1 MARETNSNEDNF
13 PGSFLSD
20 LAEISSIV
28 NQDGNKMITDALFL
42 GEITILKQ
50 VNNCLPVGPFSESHI
65 VGSAGEGV
73 PSMDIFSNESDVDI
87 MAVARSWFVFERHA
101 PDKARENIQCL
112 QFDDSDTLPG
122 YVKLKLIQE
131 DSKYSTEEVPIF
143 LSSSEVR
150 NNVLEI
156 NRDLSSDFMYSQMFQ
171 LLGNKL
177 SISWFSNGPSFSA
190 NIETDDPNVL
200 TSGLAHVKSV
210 DTVVALKC
218 REWPKIA
225 EEWIERRR
233 EFDWP
238 GGALVEEAVEK
249 GCYLVPIGGHQS
261 QCEEME
267 WRISFV
273 LAERLLIRNMNFIQR
288 FVYSILKT
296 IRKEIFGHFSAIIS
310 SYIVKTAVLWVSEE
324 NDVSSW
330 EPGFV
335 LRYVRLCFLKILNF
349 LQVDFCPNF
358 FMNKCNLFHAKYSE
372 DERLRLIYAITDFVY
387 PSRFLIIINNL
398 ISINNVRRYMFDNI
412 KIFRSQLNFLRN
424 VRNVAAFRFC
434 SEDTINQFM
443 DNVFNSQEEAFP
455 EVAIQTLS
463 LLLTLVKKNSDNL
476 SLTLKETMI
485 ETLSCLQIRTASSVT
500 FRNSGS
506 LTLQQRFDI
515 LQHLFEDSKL
525 QIPNLSVGGITQVAH
540 AFFSFGCIEHC
551 LELLLPMLEMS
562 RSKPQVRMNNYMSL
576 FYLVLA
582 NLFNEDMAHSRPVI
596 NIQFYPFELPML
608 TKDIRFDVLVLK
620 FQQELYSRRVAGIQ
634 QFHFNLTLDPL
645 VYACYMKFKCKRL
658 VGDNIGSCLALKE
671 FEEMVFSGVSHRYVA
686 LSLLGCCLY
695 ENGHKEKAVSMFGR
709 SVREN
714 KERLATYYHLA
725 MLLNREMN
733 SNTSIA

>member
-1 MARETNSNEDNF
+1 MARETNANGDDF

-20 LAEISSIV
+20 LAEILSIV
-28 NQDGNKMITDALFL
+28 HQDGNKMITDALFL

-50 VNNCLPVGPFSESHI
+50 VNNRLPEGPFSESHI
-65 VGSAGEGV
+65 VGSAGESV
-73 PSMDIFSNESDVDI
+73 PSLDIFSNESDVDI

-101 PDKARENIQCL
+101 PEKARENIECL

-131 DSKYSTEEVPIF
+131 DSNRSTEEVPLF
-143 LSSSEVR
+143 LSSSEIR
-150 NNVLEI
+150 NNVFDI
-156 NRDLSSDFMYSQMFQ
+156 NRDLSSDYMYSQMSR
-171 LLGNKL
+171 LLGHKL

-190 NIETDDPNVL
+190 SIETDDQNVL
-200 TSGLAHVKSV
+200 TRGLAHVKSV

-238 GGALVEEAVEK
+238 DGALIEEAVEK

-261 QCEEME
+261 QCEELE

-273 LAERLLIRNMNFIQR
+273 LGERLLIRNMNFIQR
-288 FVYSILKT
+288 FVYAILKT

-310 SYIVKTAVLWVSEE
+310 SYIIKTAVLWVSEE
-324 NDVSSW
+324 NDVSNW

-349 LQVDFCPNF
+349 LQVGFCPNY
-358 FMNKCNLFHAKYSE
+358 FMRKCNLFQAKYSE
-372 DERLRLIYAITDFVY
+372 NERLGLIYVITDFVN
-387 PSRFLIIINNL
+387 PSRFLITINIL
-398 ISINNVRRYMFDNI
+398 KSIDNIRRYMYNYL
-412 KIFRSQLNFLRN
+412 KIVRSHLSLVRN
-424 VRNVAAFRFC
+424 VRNEAAFRFS

-443 DNVFNSQEEAFP
+443 DNVFNGQEEAFP

-485 ETLSCLQIRTASSVT
+485 EILSCLQIRTASSVT
-500 FRNSGS
+500 FRNSGP
-506 LTLQQRFDI
+506 LTLQQRFEI
-515 LQHLFEDSKL
+515 LKRLLNDSKL
-525 QIPNLSVGGITQVAH
+525 QVPNLSVGGITQVAH

-551 LELLLPMLEMS
+551 LELLLPMLETS
-562 RSKPQVRMNNYMSL
+562 RSKPQVRMNSYMSL
-576 FYLVLA
+576 FYLILA
-582 NLFNEDMAHSRPVI
+582 NVCNGDMADSRPVI
-596 NIQFYPFELPML
+596 NIQFYPFELPLL
-608 TKDIRFDVLVLK
+608 TNDIRFEALVLK
-620 FQQELYSRRVAGIQ
+620 FQQELYSRRAVGMQ

-695 ENGHKEKAVSMFGR
+695 ENGHKEKAVSMFGM
-709 SVREN
+709 SIREN
-714 KERLATYYHLA
+714 KERMATYYHIA
-725 MLLNREMN
+725 ILLNREIS
-733 SNTSIA
+733 SNTLIA

>member
-131 DSKYSTEEVPIF
+131 DSNYSTEEVPIF
-143 LSSSEVR
+143 LSSSKVR

-200 TSGLAHVKSV
+200 TRGLAHVKSV

-238 GGALVEEAVEK
+238 GGALIEEAVEK

-645 VYACYMKFKCKRL
+645 AYACYMKFKCKRL

>member
-190 NIETDDPNVL
+190 NIETDDQNVL
-200 TSGLAHVKSV
+200 TRGLAHVKSV

-238 GGALVEEAVEK
+238 GGALIEEAVEK

-424 VRNVAAFRFC
+424 VRNEAAFRFC

-443 DNVFNSQEEAFP
+443 DSVFNSQEEAFP

>member
-131 DSKYSTEEVPIF
+131 DSNYSTEEVPIF

-200 TSGLAHVKSV
+200 TRGLAHVKSV

-238 GGALVEEAVEK
+238 GGALIEEAVEK

-608 TKDIRFDVLVLK
+608 TTDIRFDVLVLK

>member
-1 MARETNSNEDNF
+1 M
-13 PGSFLSD
+13 
-20 LAEISSIV
+20 
-28 NQDGNKMITDALFL
+28 
-42 GEITILKQ
+42 
-50 VNNCLPVGPFSESHI
+50 
-65 VGSAGEGV
+65 
-73 PSMDIFSNESDVDI
+73 
-87 MAVARSWFVFERHA
+87 
-101 PDKARENIQCL
+101 
-112 QFDDSDTLPG
+112 
-122 YVKLKLIQE
+122 
-131 DSKYSTEEVPIF
+131 
-143 LSSSEVR
+143 
-150 NNVLEI
+150 LEI
-156 NRDLSSDFMYSQMFQ
+156 NRDLSFDFMYSQMFQ

-177 SISWFSNGPSFSA
+177 SISWFSNDPSFSA
-190 NIETDDPNVL
+190 NIETDDQNVL
-200 TSGLAHVKSV
+200 TRGLAHVKSV

-238 GGALVEEAVEK
+238 GGALIEEAVEK

-608 TKDIRFDVLVLK
+608 TTDIRFDVLVLK

>member
-200 TSGLAHVKSV
+200 TRGLAHVKSV

-238 GGALVEEAVEK
+238 GGALIEEAVEK

>member
-200 TSGLAHVKSV
+200 TRGLAHVKSV

-238 GGALVEEAVEK
+238 GGALIEEAVEK

-540 AFFSFGCIEHC
+540 AFFSFGCIELC

-576 FYLVLA
+576 FYLLA

-608 TKDIRFDVLVLK
+608 TTDIRFDVLVLK

>member
-131 DSKYSTEEVPIF
+131 DSNYSTEEVPIF

-190 NIETDDPNVL
+190 NIETDDQNVL
-200 TSGLAHVKSV
+200 TRGLAHVKSV

-238 GGALVEEAVEK
+238 GGALIEEAVEK

-525 QIPNLSVGGITQVAH
+525 QITNLSVGGITQVAH

>member
-1 MARETNSNEDNF
+1 MARETNLNENNF

-156 NRDLSSDFMYSQMFQ
+156 NRDLSSDFMYSQIFQ

-200 TSGLAHVKSV
+200 TRGLAHVKSV

-238 GGALVEEAVEK
+238 GGALIEEAVEK

-310 SYIVKTAVLWVSEE
+310 SYIVKTAVFWVSEE

-525 QIPNLSVGGITQVAH
+525 QITNLSVGGITQVAH

-562 RSKPQVRMNNYMSL
+562 RSKPQVRMNKYMSL

>member
-20 LAEISSIV
+20 LAELSSIV

-131 DSKYSTEEVPIF
+131 DSNYSAEEVPIF

-190 NIETDDPNVL
+190 NIETDDQNVL
-200 TSGLAHVKSV
+200 TRGLAHVKSV

-238 GGALVEEAVEK
+238 GGALIEEAVEK
-249 GCYLVPIGGHQS
+249 GCYLVPISGHQS

-349 LQVDFCPNF
+349 LQVYFCPNF

-463 LLLTLVKKNSDNL
+463 IADSSEKELGQLVFDTERNDDRNL
-476 SLTLKETMI
+476 
-485 ETLSCLQIRTASSVT
+485 
-500 FRNSGS
+500 
-506 LTLQQRFDI
+506 I
-515 LQHLFEDSKL
+515 L
-525 QIPNLSVGGITQVAH
+525 
-540 AFFSFGCIEHC
+540 
-551 LELLLPMLEMS
+551 
-562 RSKPQVRMNNYMSL
+562 
-576 FYLVLA
+576 LA
-582 NLFNEDMAHSRPVI
+582 NSNCEFSHL
-596 NIQFYPFELPML
+596 Q
-608 TKDIRFDVLVLK
+608 K
-620 FQQELYSRRVAGIQ
+620 FWFV
-634 QFHFNLTLDPL
+634 NVTTT
-645 VYACYMKFKCKRL
+645 V
-658 VGDNIGSCLALKE
+658 
-671 FEEMVFSGVSHRYVA
+671 
-686 LSLLGCCLY
+686 
-695 ENGHKEKAVSMFGR
+695 
-709 SVREN
+709 
-714 KERLATYYHLA
+714 
-725 MLLNREMN
+725 
-733 SNTSIA
+733 